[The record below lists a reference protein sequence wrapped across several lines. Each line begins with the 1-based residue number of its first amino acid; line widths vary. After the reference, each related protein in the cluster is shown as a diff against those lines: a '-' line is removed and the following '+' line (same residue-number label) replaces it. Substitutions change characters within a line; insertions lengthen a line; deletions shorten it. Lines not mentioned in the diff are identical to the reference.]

1 MANPSIYTVGGTVQA
16 GGGIY
21 IPRQA
26 DEELLGLCRSAI
38 FAYVLTPRQMGKSSL
53 MVRTAQTLTDEGIR
67 SVIVDLQ
74 ELGAN
79 VTAEQWYFGFLV
91 KLEDQLMFDTDVVS
105 WWQEHEHLGV
115 SQRLTQF
122 FERVLLAE
130 VEGQVVI
137 FVDEI
142 DSTLSLDFTDDF
154 FIAIR
159 YLYVARATNPEFERL
174 SFVLMGVATPGDLI
188 SDAKR
193 TPFNIG
199 QRVDLTDFT
208 FEEALPFAEGLG
220 LTSNEANQ
228 ILHQVLKWT
237 EGHPYLTQRLCG
249 ALLAKSRESFVE
261 TRFIASLENKDVD
274 RIVNSTFF
282 GAMSEQDNNLQ
293 FVRDMLTKRS
303 PDPEVLTIYRKIRRG
318 KREVVDE
325 EQSLAKSHLKLSG
338 VVRRENNVLRVR
350 NQIYRQV
357 FDYKW
362 INKHL
367 PFNLRDRWEQLKPA
381 LPYVI
386 VMVVFSVL
394 MTGVA
399 VYVNDQRLIAQDAGD
414 REKQQRQETETQR
427 NNATR
432 EAENARRQQK
442 TAEEQRGEAE
452 KQKRIANKESE
463 RAKKGEE
470 QAKSAQQL
478 AEERGKKLAIAL
490 DKTKT
495 AEQLAKDRQAEA
507 ENQRNIAQKQEQ
519 QAIAAKADAD
529 KRRINAEIL
538 ADSLKS
544 QNLMASNLEL
554 DALVAGLKVGKQLK
568 TPNKNV
574 QPDTRVLVVATL
586 QQVIYG
592 VKERN
597 RLEGHSNSVW
607 GVAFSPDGQTIASA
621 SGDDTV
627 KLWNRNGQLLQT
639 LQGYNRTFSPDG
651 MSPSSSLNSVA
662 FSPNGETIASASW
675 DHTVKLWNRK
685 GQMLQTLQG
694 HSSRVSS
701 VAFSPDGE
709 TIASASDDN
718 TVKLWNR
725 NGQLL
730 QTLQGHSS
738 SVNSVAFSPDGETI
752 ASASDDKTVKL
763 WNRNGQMLQTLQ
775 GHSSSVNSVAFSPDG
790 ETIASASSY
799 DNTVKLWNRKGQ
811 VLQTLQGHSSSVN
824 SVAFSPDG
832 QTIASASDDKTV
844 KLWNR
849 KGQVL
854 QTLQGHDLSVEEVAF
869 SPDGQ
874 TIASAS
880 DKTVKLWNR
889 NGQLLQ
895 TLQGYSSSVNS
906 VAFSP
911 DGQTIASASNASAI
925 SDNTVKLWNRKGQVL
940 QTLQGHSSFVSNVAF
955 SPDGETIASASWDDT
970 VKLWNRKGQVLQTL
984 QGHSSWV
991 NSVAFSPDGQ
1001 TIASASRDKTVKL
1014 WNRNG
1019 QLLQTL
1025 QGHSSS
1031 VNSVAF
1037 SPDGETIA
1045 SASDDKTV
1053 KLWNRNGQMLQ
1064 TLQGHSSSVNSV
1076 AFSPDGQTIAS
1087 ASDDKT
1093 VKLWNRNGQL
1103 LQTLQGHGIRVTS
1116 VAFSPD
1122 GQTIASASWDT
1133 TVNLWNLNLDDLMVK
1148 GCAWVRDYL
1157 QNNPNVNEKDKRLC
1171 DDIGT
1176 GRE

>member
-1 MANPSIYTVGGTVQA
+1 MNNSSIYTVGGTVQA

-26 DEELLGLCRSAI
+26 DEELLGLCKSAT

-53 MVRTAQTLTDEGIR
+53 MVRTAETLRDEGIR

-91 KLEDQLMFDTDVVS
+91 KLDDQLMFDTDVVS

-142 DSTLSLDFTDDF
+142 DSTLSLNFTDDF

-159 YLYVARATNPEFERL
+159 YLYVARATNPEFGRL

-188 SDAKR
+188 RDAKR

-208 FEEALPFAEGLG
+208 VEEALPLAEGLG
-220 LTSNEANQ
+220 LASDESKE
-228 ILHQVLKWT
+228 ILRRVLKWT
-237 EGHPYLTQRLCG
+237 GGHPYLTQRLCG
-249 ALLAKSRESFVE
+249 ALVLIPPTPLQKGGKRVSPFFTWAREDQVSS
-261 TRFIASLENKDVD
+261 ADDVD
-274 RIVNSTFF
+274 STETVPTFLRGVRGDQVLSADDVDSTETVPPFLRGVRGDQVLSAADVDKIVSSTFF

-303 PDPEVLTIYRKIRRG
+303 PDPEVLTIYREIRWG
-318 KREVVDE
+318 KRAVVDE

-357 FDYKW
+357 FDDKW

-381 LPYVI
+381 LPYVA
-386 VMVVFSVL
+386 VLVVFSVL

-414 REKQQRQETETQR
+414 REKQQRQEAETQR

-432 EAENARRQQK
+432 EAENARTQQK
-442 TAEEQRGEAE
+442 TAEEQRREAE

-470 QAKSAQQL
+470 QAKFAQQL
-478 AEERGKKLAIAL
+478 AEERGKKLANAL

-538 ADSLKS
+538 ANSLKS

-574 QPDTRVLVVATL
+574 EPDTRVLAVATL

-597 RLEGHSNSVW
+597 RLEGHS
-607 GVAFSPDGQTIASA
+607 
-621 SGDDTV
+621 
-627 KLWNRNGQLLQT
+627 
-639 LQGYNRTFSPDG
+639 
-651 MSPSSSLNSVA
+651 
-662 FSPNGETIASASW
+662 SW
-675 DHTVKLWNRK
+675 VR
-685 GQMLQTLQG
+685 G
-694 HSSRVSS
+694 
-701 VAFSPDGE
+701 
-709 TIASASDDN
+709 
-718 TVKLWNR
+718 
-725 NGQLL
+725 
-730 QTLQGHSS
+730 
-738 SVNSVAFSPDGETI
+738 
-752 ASASDDKTVKL
+752 
-763 WNRNGQMLQTLQ
+763 
-775 GHSSSVNSVAFSPDG
+775 
-790 ETIASASSY
+790 
-799 DNTVKLWNRKGQ
+799 
-811 VLQTLQGHSSSVN
+811 
-824 SVAFSPDG
+824 VAFSPDG

-849 KGQVL
+849 QGQQL
-854 QTLQGHDLSVEEVAF
+854 QTL
-869 SPDGQ
+869 
-874 TIASAS
+874 
-880 DKTVKLWNR
+880 K
-889 NGQLLQ
+889 
-895 TLQGYSSSVNS
+895 
-906 VAFSP
+906 
-911 DGQTIASASNASAI
+911 
-925 SDNTVKLWNRKGQVL
+925 
-940 QTLQGHSSFVSNVAF
+940 
-955 SPDGETIASASWDDT
+955 
-970 VKLWNRKGQVLQTL
+970 
-984 QGHSSWV
+984 
-991 NSVAFSPDGQ
+991 
-1001 TIASASRDKTVKL
+1001 
-1014 WNRNG
+1014 
-1019 QLLQTL
+1019 
-1025 QGHSSS
+1025 GHSSS
-1031 VNSVAF
+1031 VR
-1037 SPDGETIA
+1037 D
-1045 SASDDKTV
+1045 
-1053 KLWNRNGQMLQ
+1053 
-1064 TLQGHSSSVNSV
+1064 V

-1087 ASDDKT
+1087 ASDDNT
-1093 VKLWNRNGQL
+1093 VKLWNRQGQE
-1103 LQTLQGHGIRVTS
+1103 LQTLKGHSSEVLG

-1122 GQTIASASWDT
+1122 GQTIASASSDN
-1133 TVNLWNLNLDDLMVK
+1133 TVKLWNRQRQVLQTLKGHSSWVWGVAFSPDGQTIASASSDNTVK
-1148 GCAWVRDYL
+1148 LWNRQGQEL
-1157 QNNPNVNEKDKRLC
+1157 QTLK
-1171 DDIGT
+1171 GHSS
-1176 GRE
+1176 